1 MSNEKQLA
9 VTDELKLLSENSESP
24 IVSLKFQKF
33 LNESINFLNTQGG
46 SNCTT
51 NKELLEWYEVLEQVL
66 HTLILRQ
73 NDLDPKRLSLQ
84 KIITYLGHCTF
95 HLLKV
100 EEVPLGW
107 YKSLAIVVLEYLA
120 DFIQS
125 SGSQPSFVASVATNF
140 FGCFCKAG
148 QKFEKEIKSKTG
160 LSVVPAY
167 ELYLLA
173 SAIQSLDSTNKT
185 RDGLKVAKEFL
196 ISYTQLVKGSDQV
209 LDAGA
214 ALSDLF
220 EAAVKVYTLQSRD
233 VADDSSLSFFV
244 ELFRLVQRD
253 AGMCERLLACDG
265 NLYKLETAD
274 CSHDFPVEASCRLIK
289 KNKLAVSSQ
298 VENRIQEIVIS
309 LLKFTCSLNDAA
321 PWDPTQSGHSK
332 NNKKPSKKD
341 NLEMDDSSQMES
353 QLSPTISHIQALLSE
368 SQKPVSLAIGDSLS
382 ALVSTSIDPRQTAT
396 CTLMLLYRL
405 LSLAIEIFLREIL
418 ARAGK
423 ESYLNFVSARVYSL
437 ALANKTR
444 LNTLQALLSR
454 DESDKLV
461 ELSTLQKGTLNSLC
475 RLSQAV
481 SKKNILSALPNAASQ
496 VLKCL
501 ESATVALGSIGR
513 QLRRQE
519 KHAQV
524 VRVLA
529 PVWPVPK
536 LAELLA
542 HVRYHESLAE
552 SYRSLGQKEKA
563 CCVIVEAAR
572 LDTKLITEP
581 LIKTIW
587 EMAKQDPSLPVVKMF
602 EPLLHE
608 EEQQH
613 AQLMEMVC
621 RWILSFNQSPSLS
634 RAIADILECL
644 SAHPALSSCEKA
656 VYSLLLVENKAF
668 SNDDNHKI
676 SSQMLQTTRAS
687 ISVLGDDSSHSFDDF
702 LSQMTFLYWEMCHR
716 LTCLDKANAEHEFPE
731 VPTTP
736 PPIMQSTQTVKPP
749 TKPCLLEPQTPM
761 DQAPTPKLKLSFQ
774 TPVRPRKQ
782 VLKSKGKNLASQPL
796 CQVDSDTLMTKAS
809 VCLTVWTEW
818 FNCHK
823 SLLMTME
830 DGRFRAERSLTFL
843 QRVAELALA
852 NHQTTTAL
860 QAFCLAKNL
869 ATLAEKTD
877 VVKRVTGQL
886 IALVAQVGLK
896 CDDGSSD
903 KDLFEDSP
911 DDVFMSS
918 LGLGE
923 DGHILDLVSI
933 AAHHLRTGELMHFV
947 KVRNLVNE
955 TCDKAVMYPS
965 TVIALSFI
973 KRLSAE
979 FAALFPEISD
989 YGSESHDTYPLL
1001 LAGDALKYSSSI
1013 AMFYLGKDYKSIE
1026 NKGPS
1031 IDTWQIVHNYLT
1043 TLKLNGELFM
1053 HIGNIKYARTYF
1065 TEGLK
1070 MSESY
1075 LLVTWSAIFLCK
1087 LVEVALCY
1095 YDTTKEAQGYLKR
1108 ALRIVGKQSLSSQE
1122 VEAASCTHNPLD
1134 QFHCHFHTDRKQNQ
1148 CICSNRP
1155 SQVDELDVRELLFE
1169 AVDNEEVLEDEGPDV
1184 KFLCHAVSC
1193 SHCYNPNVAHLCTQ
1207 LMWYQAEIA
1216 SKNGQHSAV
1225 IESLNA
1231 AGCTSQAFS
1240 EKTYQRKVLDVL
1252 AEYRFNFSVGEHGA
1266 LETINPLLETK
1277 FRLAS
1282 YLYHCLYNMPEHEGC
1297 EVRVEDLKCCLDSVV
1312 NNSTEV
1318 CSLNNSVVLASTHLL
1333 KSHMK
1338 HLPELLTHSQMVGEE
1353 AREWTE
1359 QRGTDLTD
1367 EEIIAL
1373 GVSELQAFNTFW
1385 NSQKVLDFKSVNLVT
1400 ASDSVQP
1407 DTHLRTPTAPFRITT
1422 SVSPTSAIST
1432 KVSATSTKVSTS
1444 SSIKSGAKTSK
1455 KLSLRKDKVIQ
1466 IFDDSVVTPCVKKPV
1481 KTLREHNPPMEE
1493 PAGVE
1498 APSRSSRPE
1507 STKPVKRI
1515 TRQRQVKK
1523 EMPPKENVAPK
1534 RSSRKK
1540 KVESPETG
1548 RQEPL
1553 LAPFVVENLD
1563 VSYII
1568 MASPVRGD
1576 DSCLMTTSTWLDSP
1590 EVPRGRGKKKQE
1602 TEKTTGTKR
1611 LEKTELMPDISDL
1624 QIPVSGSAESDQL
1637 RDALQRMKHFPHSF
1651 LYSQISRALALNE
1664 WSQETL
1670 DAKSRGNGD
1679 QGDHKKIAAY
1689 LTDSMHLTFRHL
1701 MTRNLQSKL
1710 RKCKDSMSRKL
1721 QPDDSDANMYLSDW
1735 CQLTGEDLT
1744 HEVTAMSEALSR
1756 LQPGGEVELLDK
1768 RLAALP
1774 ADWTVVQLTVV
1785 NYNPLNP
1792 GTGQVFITRLTP
1804 DLEPVTVELPHKR
1817 WLYLTRASRVYET
1830 AIKYDNNLSPVDY
1843 WNHRFRKDKDIK
1855 NVVQYLQEMFLSSHK
1870 WLLRGRVDL
1879 VGQPKVSQLLETAAQ
1894 NAVDTV
1900 LHQLKYQLNYNTV
1913 RVLLEAVLCAH
1924 EQDVTSLF
1932 ACVWPQD
1939 VSSLVSQICL
1949 QLQGEVA
1956 QAYGE
1961 ECLVTRGPVVLIL
1974 DKTLNKLPWESM
1986 PDFLTEMVT
1995 RVPSLVTLDAL
2006 LALHQ
2011 NKLVSSYRRG
2021 VDRDSAVAVI
2031 DPETNLL
2038 NAVNVLLPQFQ
2049 QYDGWNC
2056 LSQKAP
2062 TVLDLKDFLSNNALY
2077 LYCGHGWGSQF
2088 VGGDDLQMLNAKAVA
2103 VLMGCDSGKLDYKPR
2118 LDGDGGPL
2126 YFLLA
2131 GCPTVVGNLWVVTDK
2146 DINLLTSSLMT
2157 EWMSQK
2163 KPVPLSHVLTAARKV
2178 CRLTGLNGFAPV
2190 VYGLPVL
2197 LNC

>member
-1 MSNEKQLA
+1 MSLSPPTSDGYLTSKE
-9 VTDELKLLSENSESP
+9 ELKLL
-24 IVSLKFQKF
+24 
-33 LNESINFLNTQGG
+33 
-46 SNCTT
+46 
-51 NKELLEWYEVLEQVL
+51 
-66 HTLILRQ
+66 
-73 NDLDPKRLSLQ
+73 
-84 KIITYLGHCTF
+84 YLT
-95 HLLKV
+95 
-100 EEVPLGW
+100 
-107 YKSLAIVVLEYLA
+107 
-120 DFIQS
+120 
-125 SGSQPSFVASVATNF
+125 
-140 FGCFCKAG
+140 
-148 QKFEKEIKSKTG
+148 
-160 LSVVPAY
+160 
-167 ELYLLA
+167 
-173 SAIQSLDSTNKT
+173 
-185 RDGLKVAKEFL
+185 
-196 ISYTQLVKGSDQV
+196 
-209 LDAGA
+209 
-214 ALSDLF
+214 
-220 EAAVKVYTLQSRD
+220 
-233 VADDSSLSFFV
+233 
-244 ELFRLVQRD
+244 VQ
-253 AGMCERLLACDG
+253 
-265 NLYKLETAD
+265 
-274 CSHDFPVEASCRLIK
+274 
-289 KNKLAVSSQ
+289 
-298 VENRIQEIVIS
+298 
-309 LLKFTCSLNDAA
+309 
-321 PWDPTQSGHSK
+321 
-332 NNKKPSKKD
+332 
-341 NLEMDDSSQMES
+341 
-353 QLSPTISHIQALLSE
+353 
-368 SQKPVSLAIGDSLS
+368 
-382 ALVSTSIDPRQTAT
+382 
-396 CTLMLLYRL
+396 
-405 LSLAIEIFLREIL
+405 
-418 ARAGK
+418 
-423 ESYLNFVSARVYSL
+423 
-437 ALANKTR
+437 
-444 LNTLQALLSR
+444 
-454 DESDKLV
+454 
-461 ELSTLQKGTLNSLC
+461 
-475 RLSQAV
+475 
-481 SKKNILSALPNAASQ
+481 
-496 VLKCL
+496 
-501 ESATVALGSIGR
+501 
-513 QLRRQE
+513 
-519 KHAQV
+519 
-524 VRVLA
+524 
-529 PVWPVPK
+529 
-536 LAELLA
+536 LA
-542 HVRYHESLAE
+542 HVSHHESLAE

-563 CCVIVEAAR
+563 CCVIMEAAR

-581 LIKTIW
+581 LIKTMW
-587 EMAKQDPSLPVVKMF
+587 KMAKQDPSLPVVKMF

-668 SNDDNHKI
+668 SNDDNHNKI
-676 SSQMLQTTRAS
+676 SSQMLQTTRDS
-687 ISVLGDDSSHSFDDF
+687 ISVLVDDSSHSFDDF

-716 LTCLDKANAEHEFPE
+716 LTCLDKTNAEDESPE

-736 PPIMQSTQTVKPP
+736 PPIMQSTQTVKTPSEP
-749 TKPCLLEPQTPM
+749 GLLEPQTPM
-761 DQAPTPKLKLSFQ
+761 DHAPTPKLKLSFQ

-782 VLKSKGKNLASQPL
+782 VLKSKGKNMASQPL

-823 SLLMTME
+823 SVLMTME

-896 CDDGSSD
+896 CEDSSSD
-903 KDLFEDSP
+903 RDLFEDSP
-911 DDVFMSS
+911 DDVFLSS

-933 AAHHLRTGELMHFV
+933 AAHHLRTGEHMHFV

-955 TCDKAVMYPS
+955 TINKTRDKGVMTPS
-965 TVIALSFI
+965 TTIALSFI

-979 FAALFPEISD
+979 FAAQFPEMSD

-1053 HIGNIKYARTYF
+1053 HIGNIKYARTHF

-1070 MSESY
+1070 MAKSY

-1122 VEAASCTHNPLD
+1122 VEAASCAHNPLALD
-1134 QFHCHFHTDRKQNQ
+1134 HFHCHFHTDRKQNQ

-1155 SQVDELDVRELLFE
+1155 SQVDALDVRELLFE
-1169 AVDNEEVLEDEGPDV
+1169 AVAGDNEEVMEDEGPDV

-1193 SHCYNPNVAHLCTQ
+1193 SHCYNPNVAHLSTQLMWYQAEHILAPNSCGTKLRYVSCSHCYNPNVAHLSTQ

-1231 AGCTSQAFS
+1231 AGCTSQALS
-1240 EKTYQRKVLDVL
+1240 EKTCKHKVLDVL
-1252 AEYRFNFSVGEHGA
+1252 ADYGFNFSVGEHGA

-1312 NNSTEV
+1312 NNSTEL
-1318 CSLNNSVVLASTHLL
+1318 CSLNNSVLLASAHLL

-1338 HLPELLTHSQMVGEE
+1338 HLPELLTHSQMVDEE

-1359 QRGTDLTD
+1359 QRGGDLTD

-1373 GVSELQAFNTFW
+1373 GASELQAFNTFW

-1407 DTHLRTPTAPFRITT
+1407 DTHLRTPTAPCRIAT
-1422 SVSPTSAIST
+1422 SVSPT
-1432 KVSATSTKVSTS
+1432 SATSTKVSTS
-1444 SSIKSGAKTSK
+1444 STKVSTTSSIRSGAKTSK

-1523 EMPPKENVAPK
+1523 EISPKENVAPK

-1563 VSYII
+1563 VSYSI
-1568 MASPVRGD
+1568 MDSPVRGE
-1576 DSCLMTTSTWLDSP
+1576 DSCLMATSPWLDSP

-1611 LEKTELMPDISDL
+1611 LKKTELMPDISDL
-1624 QIPVSGSAESDQL
+1624 KIPVSDVFCLASGSAESDQL
-1637 RDALQRMKHFPHSF
+1637 RDVLQRMKHFPHSF
-1651 LYSQISRALALNE
+1651 LYSQTSRALALNE
-1664 WSQETL
+1664 WSQDTL

-1679 QGDHKKIAAY
+1679 LGDHKKISAY
-1689 LTDSMHLTFRHL
+1689 LTDSMHLTFHHL

-1710 RKCKDSMSRKL
+1710 RKCKDSKSRKL

-1744 HEVTAMSEALSR
+1744 HEVTAMSEALTR
-1756 LQPGGEVELLDK
+1756 LQPGGEVELLGK

-1774 ADWTVVQLTVV
+1774 ADWTVVQMTVV
-1785 NYNPLNP
+1785 NYDPLNP

-1830 AIKYDNNLSPVDY
+1830 AIKHDNNLSPEEY
-1843 WNHRFRKDKDIK
+1843 WNHRFRRDTDIK

-1870 WLLRGRVDL
+1870 WLLRGRADL

-1913 RVLLEAVLCAH
+1913 RVLFEAVLCAH

-1956 QAYGE
+1956 QACGE

-1974 DKTLNKLPWESM
+1974 DKTLNKMPWESM
-1986 PDFLTEMVT
+1986 PDFLTETVT
-1995 RVPSLVTLDAL
+1995 RVPSLATLDAL

-2031 DPETNLL
+2031 DPETNLV
-2038 NAVNVLLPQFQ
+2038 NAVNVLLPQLQ

-2077 LYCGHGWGSQF
+2077 LYCGHGWGNQF
-2088 VGGDDLQMLNAKAVA
+2088 VGGDDLQMFNAKAVA

-2146 DINLLTSSLMT
+2146 DIDKLTSSLVA

-2190 VYGLPVL
+2190 VYGLPVM